1 MTTKTQIDLTTGEQV
16 QGTLPVANG
25 GTGASTLA
33 AAGIELTANKGASS
47 GYAGLDANSNASLNN
62 VLEGYA
68 TTATAGT
75 TTTLTIASKPIQ
87 VFTGT
92 SIQTVTLATTSVPLG
107 YQTLIINQSTGA
119 VTVNASGG
127 TTAIAVGPGAS
138 AVFTALAA
146 TPTTASQWNVQ
157 YGGLSVAS
165 GKVLTVNNSLTLNG
179 VDGTALTFPTGS
191 GIIDG
196 EQFCTLTSAYTLT
209 SQTAAQKLFNSSSN
223 GAVTLP
229 IGTYAFDCMFTLSA
243 MSASSG
249 SFGFAM
255 AAGTAT
261 IAGQMWQTEGVKA
274 VLATAASAQ
283 NTVNTAANTT
293 IVTATT
299 ATVGWAHVW
308 GKLRISVAGTVIPSV
323 SLGVAAAAIVGV
335 DSYFRIWQLATSAT
349 AVTAGTWS

>member
-1 MTTKTQIDLTTGEQV
+1 MAATDLNLAEQV
-16 QGTLPVANG
+16 SGLLAIANG
-25 GTGASTLA
+25 GTGASSLA
-33 AAGIELTANKGASS
+33 AAGIELTANKGAAG
-47 GYAGLDANSNASLNN
+47 GYAGLDANSNISANGL
-62 VLEGYA
+62 LEGYQTT
-68 TTATAGT
+68 TTAGA

-87 VFTGT
+87 VFTGS
-92 SIQTVTLATTSVPLG
+92 SIQTLVLPTTSVPLG
-107 YQTLIINQSTGA
+107 YQVLVINQSTGA
-119 VTVNASGG
+119 VTVQSSGAN
-127 TTAIAVGPGAS
+127 TIIAVGPGAS

-146 TPTTASQWNVQ
+146 TPTTAANWNVQ
-157 YGGLSVAS
+157 YGGVAVAS

-191 GIIDG
+191 GVIDG

-209 SQTAAQKLFNSSSN
+209 SQTAAQKLFNSSAN

-243 MSASSG
+243 MSATSG
-249 SFGFAM
+249 AFGFAM
-255 AAGTAT
+255 VPGTAT
-261 IAGQMWQTEGVKA
+261 IAGQLWQTEGVKA

-283 NTVNTAANTT
+283 NTVNTAASTA

-308 GKLRISVAGTVIPSV
+308 GKLRISAAGTVVPSV

-335 DSYFRIWQLATSAT
+335 DSYFRIWQLSTSAT
-349 AVTAGTWS
+349 ATNAGTWT